1 MKITDLGAHYSPQ
14 FERVEMSNL
23 DKVFERNRITK
34 QGIDAMIT
42 NYLRL
47 ERELVEAQAEIV
59 RLKGEAES
67 WEKVFDR
74 TCEHLADAKTELA
87 EANVRLDWLDTVE
100 CGIRHRSYGEYWHY
114 IGKGFPKAREVI
126 DEAMKEGG
134 K

>member
-47 ERELVEAQAEIV
+47 ERELDNAQAEVV

-74 TCEHLADAKTELA
+74 TCEHLAEAKTEIA
-87 EANVRLDWLDTVE
+87 
-100 CGIRHRSYGEYWHY
+100 
-114 IGKGFPKAREVI
+114 
-126 DEAMKEGG
+126 AMKESE

>member
-1 MKITDLGAHYSPQ
+1 MKITDVGAAYDPQ

-47 ERELVEAQAEIV
+47 ERELVAAQAEIV

-74 TCEHLADAKTELA
+74 TCEHLADTKTKLA
-87 EANVRLDWLDTVE
+87 EATKSIVQECASIIKDAVDHREPASTYADKIKKHFGVE
-100 CGIRHRSYGEYWHY
+100 E
-114 IGKGFPKAREVI
+114 
-126 DEAMKEGG
+126 
-134 K
+134 

>member
-1 MKITDLGAHYSPQ
+1 MKITDVGAHYSPQ

-47 ERELVEAQAEIV
+47 ERELDNAQAEVV

-74 TCEHLADAKTELA
+74 TCEHLADAKTEVA
-87 EANVRLDWLDTVE
+87 EAVAAERERCAKVCERSVTAPAGTYQILMAAAKE
-100 CGIRHRSYGEYWHY
+100 IRKGE
-114 IGKGFPKAREVI
+114 
-126 DEAMKEGG
+126 
-134 K
+134 

>member
-1 MKITDLGAHYSPQ
+1 MKITDVGAAFDPH

-42 NYLRL
+42 NYLKL
-47 ERELVEAQAEIV
+47 ERELDNAQAEVV

-74 TCEHLADAKTELA
+74 TCEHLAEAKSQL
-87 EANVRLDWLDTVE
+87 
-100 CGIRHRSYGEYWHY
+100 
-114 IGKGFPKAREVI
+114 RE
-126 DEAMKEGG
+126 KNT
-134 K
+134 